1 MPELP
6 EVEVVR
12 RSLDNIISG
21 LKINKVTILNSN
33 LRYKISRNLKKA
45 TERQKVLS
53 VSRRAKFILITL
65 KNKNTVLIH
74 LGMTG
79 KIFVY
84 KKKNKS
90 TLIAS
95 FYYNNKFKKK
105 HNHLIF
111 HLSNSLDLIYNDVRK
126 FGFIKILKP
135 NNLVSNSHISKLG
148 PEPLSKKFNYK
159 YLRFKTRK
167 SQKNVKNFMMDQ
179 KSIAGL
185 GNIYVNEILF
195 LSSINPRKKVK
206 KLSNEEVVKI
216 IFNTKR
222 ILLSSI
228 QLGGSSISDFN
239 NTFGKSGL
247 FQ

>member
-84 KKKNKS
+84 KKKK
-90 TLIAS
+90 
-95 FYYNNKFKKK
+95 
-105 HNHLIF
+105 
-111 HLSNSLDLIYNDVRK
+111 
-126 FGFIKILKP
+126 
-135 NNLVSNSHISKLG
+135 
-148 PEPLSKKFNYK
+148 
-159 YLRFKTRK
+159 
-167 SQKNVKNFMMDQ
+167 
-179 KSIAGL
+179 
-185 GNIYVNEILF
+185 
-195 LSSINPRKKVK
+195 
-206 KLSNEEVVKI
+206 
-216 IFNTKR
+216 
-222 ILLSSI
+222 
-228 QLGGSSISDFN
+228 
-239 NTFGKSGL
+239 
-247 FQ
+247 

>member
-84 KKKNKS
+84 KKK
-90 TLIAS
+90 
-95 FYYNNKFKKK
+95 
-105 HNHLIF
+105 
-111 HLSNSLDLIYNDVRK
+111 
-126 FGFIKILKP
+126 
-135 NNLVSNSHISKLG
+135 
-148 PEPLSKKFNYK
+148 
-159 YLRFKTRK
+159 
-167 SQKNVKNFMMDQ
+167 
-179 KSIAGL
+179 
-185 GNIYVNEILF
+185 
-195 LSSINPRKKVK
+195 IN
-206 KLSNEEVVKI
+206 
-216 IFNTKR
+216 
-222 ILLSSI
+222 
-228 QLGGSSISDFN
+228 QL
-239 NTFGKSGL
+239 
-247 FQ
+247 